1 MSVKLRK
8 DSWTLEDDNLLKE
21 IILNKIEQ
29 GQTQISGFE
38 EASILLGRSKQA
50 CAFRWNKNLRPTLF
64 IRESTKIEVSVL
76 TQETTDSP
84 TIENHLQLAM
94 KSYDEMKQTYEKIT
108 LEYNLLKKDYEQIV
122 NWVKQGKTYV

>member
-38 EASILLGRSKQA
+38 EARL
-50 CAFRWNKNLRPTLF
+50 PPV
-64 IRESTKIEVSVL
+64 ST
-76 TQETTDSP
+76 
-84 TIENHLQLAM
+84 
-94 KSYDEMKQTYEKIT
+94 
-108 LEYNLLKKDYEQIV
+108 LLKHFAP
-122 NWVKQGKTYV
+122 